1 MVRCGTD
8 TSPGAHEVEEEAP
21 RADNG
26 AGADADATPHA
37 VRWAPRDPVAPEL
50 QRDTAPCE
58 SAAGLTNIAALLR

>member
-1 MVRCGTD
+1 MVSGGTD
-8 TSPGAHEVEEEAP
+8 TSPGAHEVEEE
-21 RADNG
+21 DNV

-58 SAAGLTNIAALLR
+58 SSTGLTNIAALLR